1 MATNSSQETIFGAGF
16 SPLRGEPTMGSIPI
30 PDLTITSTVASTG
43 SGAITLTAAQIIGGF
58 LIVDCQDAQNA
69 AMPTAELLIAAI
81 PGVKVGSS
89 FQFQIKNSGD
99 STLTVVLGT
108 GVTVT
113 GTATV
118 ITAEQKQF
126 LVYITNA
133 TVGSATYTVYC
144 GLHSTF

>member
-16 SPLRGEPTMGSIPI
+16 SPLRGEPTMGSVPI
-30 PDLTITSTVASTG
+30 PDLTLTTGTITSAAERTLTVAE
-43 SGAITLTAAQIIGGF
+43 LLGGF
-58 LIVDCQDAQNA
+58 LIFDVQDAQNA
-69 AMPTAELLIAAI
+69 NTPTAALLIAGI

-99 STLTVVLGT
+99 STLTLVAGT
-108 GVTVT
+108 GATVT

-118 ITAEQKQF
+118 VTTEQKQF
-126 LVYITNA
+126 LVYVTNA
-133 TVGSATYTVYC
+133 TQGSATYTIYC

>member
-1 MATNSSQETIFGAGF
+1 V
-16 SPLRGEPTMGSIPI
+16 
-30 PDLTITSTVASTG
+30 ITSTVASTG
-43 SGAITLTAAQIIGGF
+43 SGAITLTAAQIMGGF